1 MNQTWSLHVSNIQF
15 FFLVYYWLT
24 KADLYF
30 KWNLW
35 DFMFAF
41 LFLSQWLLSKE
52 VVEVEM
58 LLRSIIQTL
67 GLIYSSNTIL
77 KKMDQNSK

>member
-1 MNQTWSLHVSNIQF
+1 
-15 FFLVYYWLT
+15 
-24 KADLYF
+24 
-30 KWNLW
+30 
-35 DFMFAF
+35 MFAF

-52 VVEVEM
+52 VIEVEM

-77 KKMDQNSK
+77 KKMEMDQNSK